1 MGIPDKLVVVSRDTN
16 MALGDLIKEL
26 VEVTTTKIVVS
37 ILIGSIGTYVVVD
50 KQSNKS
56 EEDLQV
62 AESDENLDG
71 VLKNSKKARRPSS
84 LGAKDRKESV
94 VYKPTA
100 QITSYDESKFV
111 EPETSG
117 PTEYQSN
124 SGGSSSSSYQSLFS
138 NTPISSPLRRVEAGN
153 DNLASNKPNIK
164 SSEREQIF
172 LGPGT
177 PSTNDNTIKDKKET
191 TKAASSSSSSTASS
205 SAPIANSCS
214 PNIVGGSFGNPVGIT
229 LACAYPSA
237 IKYCLSTD
245 VCCDPETA
253 GTVYTTQVVVGPQ
266 DGTYCLSYIGD
277 SVTGGS
283 SVVYEQSYIINST
296 FPNLNVSHEKIFYQT
311 TELIGTSFI
320 SSTDFGKANHSVG
333 QINLKNHD
341 PGPGDLNYN
350 CDEIIANY
358 VSLPSPFPLE
368 VLTLFDVSLAPLASQ
383 VEIPLR
389 LDQLDYGDNFITSYI
404 ENNSFVAPLY
414 SCSTTKVNLDD
425 FEYFQADVSQG
436 EPGDN
441 SVREF
446 EGGFSSYGFFEATI
460 ANETTRAPA
469 GENAEENS
477 GENLKSG
484 MYGMFY

>member
-1 MGIPDKLVVVSRDTN
+1 
-16 MALGDLIKEL
+16 MALRDIIEDL

-37 ILIGSIGTYVVVD
+37 ILIGSISTYVVVD
-50 KQSNKS
+50 KQSNES
-56 EEDLQV
+56 EEGSQV

-71 VLKNSKKARRPSS
+71 VLKNSKKTRKPSS

-111 EPETSG
+111 VPETSD
-117 PTEYQSN
+117 PTGYQSN
-124 SGGSSSSSYQSLFS
+124 SGGSNSSSYQSLFS
-138 NTPISSPLRRVEAGN
+138 NTPTYSPLRRVEARN
-153 DNLASNKPNIK
+153 DNVASDRPNTK
-164 SSEREQIF
+164 SSERDEQVF
-172 LGPGT
+172 LGAGT
-177 PSTNDNTIKDKKET
+177 PSTKVDTLKDKEET
-191 TKAASSSSSSTASS
+191 TKAASSSSSSTAFS

-229 LACAYPSA
+229 LACVYPSA
-237 IKYCLSTD
+237 IKYCLSTGA
-245 VCCDPETA
+245 CCDPETA

-266 DGTYCLSYIGD
+266 DGNYCLSYIGD
-277 SVTGGS
+277 SATGGS
-283 SVVYEQSYIINST
+283 SVVYEQSYIIDST
-296 FPNLNVSHEKIFYQT
+296 FPNLNVSHEKTFYQT
-311 TELIGTSFI
+311 TELIGRSFI
-320 SSTDFGKANHSVG
+320 SSTDFGKANFSIG
-333 QINLKNHD
+333 QINLKSHD

-358 VSLPSPFPLE
+358 VTLPSPFPLE
-368 VLTLFDVSLAPLASQ
+368 VLTLFDVSLAPLGSQ

-404 ENNSFVAPLY
+404 ENNSFVVPLY

-425 FEYFQADVSQG
+425 FEYFQADVSQS

-446 EGGFSSYGFFEATI
+446 EGEFSSYGFFEAAI
-460 ANETTRAPA
+460 ANETARAPS
-469 GENAEENS
+469 GENTEENT